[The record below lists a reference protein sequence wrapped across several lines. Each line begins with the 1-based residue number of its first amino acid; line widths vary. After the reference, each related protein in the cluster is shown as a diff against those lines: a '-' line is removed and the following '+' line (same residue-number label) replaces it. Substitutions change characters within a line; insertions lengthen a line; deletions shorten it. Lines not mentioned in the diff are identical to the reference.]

1 MLHLKLPILDTQS
14 TRYCI
19 FTNGVIPGT
28 TLGSI
33 KFVANEN
40 ECARQVAERWP
51 EATGVTYIPESKKC
65 NAETEP
71 GMDPSTNLRACL
83 FSPGKPF
90 LKLYITLHITF
101 LN

>member
-1 MLHLKLPILDTQS
+1 MFHLKLPILDTVLI
-14 TRYCI
+14 RDCK

-40 ECARQVAERWP
+40 VCALQVAERWP

-65 NAETEP
+65 NAESETVI
-71 GMDPSTNLRACL
+71 DPSTNLRACL
-83 FSPGKPF
+83 FSFGKPF
-90 LKLYITLHITF
+90 FKTLHCTS
-101 LN
+101 NYVR